1 MATTRKLLV
10 AWLNDAYGM
19 EKNAEE
25 MLEKQA
31 KRLGDF
37 PTMQQKVRE
46 HLETTRIQC
55 DRVEGCLR
63 SLDEK
68 PSTLKSAAGKIS
80 ANLGAMANATAED
93 EVIKNGIADFAFE
106 NFEIAS
112 YESLVAAAELLGEQQ
127 IAQACRQNLEEERE
141 MAQWLQQHLPETTQ
155 QFLSAHAP
163 A

>member
-10 AWLNDAYGM
+10 AWLKDAYGM

-31 KRLGDF
+31 KRLDDF

-46 HLETTRIQC
+46 HLETTRIQA
-55 DRVEGCLR
+55 DRVEGCLS

-68 PSTLKSAAGKIS
+68 PSALKSAAGKIS
-80 ANLGAMANATAED
+80 ANLGALANATADD

-112 YESLVAAAELLGEQQ
+112 YESLVAAAESLGEQQ
-127 IAQACRQNLEEERE
+127 IAQACRQNLEEEKE

-163 A
+163 V